1 MQRLLVPSRGSGVRL
16 LGPSWRAARDKILS
30 MIHEDYQLI
39 AIIGRAGAGKTTL
52 LLSLEGV
59 VDGVFMYADMT
70 ETRDRDLSAIV
81 HTVFTDN
88 IRRIQE
94 IQERLRRVGVKGLLR
109 AFAKAGVDEVLES
122 AGLRP
127 METLKLLNDAVELLG
142 MTPLVV
148 GIDEGLLSQD
158 DSRTMD
164 FINAVH
170 ALRNNMQAIPST
182 KVIITLLP
190 DVVNLI
196 SKVDTPLFDILRL
209 GAIMLPDYVTP
220 EDLKEVAQ
228 EYGLGGTELS
238 KIEALGP
245 LTMRQLICL
254 MNTKMDVIKCGIDTA
269 GEISIE

>member
-1 MQRLLVPSRGSGVRL
+1 
-16 LGPSWRAARDKILS
+16 
-30 MIHEDYQLI
+30 
-39 AIIGRAGAGKTTL
+39 
-52 LLSLEGV
+52 
-59 VDGVFMYADMT
+59 
-70 ETRDRDLSAIV
+70 
-81 HTVFTDN
+81 
-88 IRRIQE
+88 
-94 IQERLRRVGVKGLLR
+94 
-109 AFAKAGVDEVLES
+109 
-122 AGLRP
+122 

-209 GAIMLPDYVTP
+209 GGAIMLPDYVTP

>member
-1 MQRLLVPSRGSGVRL
+1 MQRLLVPSRGGSGVRL

-109 AFAKAGVDEVLES
+109 H
-122 AGLRP
+122 
-127 METLKLLNDAVELLG
+127 
-142 MTPLVV
+142 
-148 GIDEGLLSQD
+148 SQG
-158 DSRTMD
+158 R
-164 FINAVH
+164 
-170 ALRNNMQAIPST
+170 
-182 KVIITLLP
+182 
-190 DVVNLI
+190 
-196 SKVDTPLFDILRL
+196 
-209 GAIMLPDYVTP
+209 
-220 EDLKEVAQ
+220 
-228 EYGLGGTELS
+228 
-238 KIEALGP
+238 
-245 LTMRQLICL
+245 C
-254 MNTKMDVIKCGIDTA
+254 
-269 GEISIE
+269 